1 MKKFL
6 ALILA
11 FVMLIGNVPHA
22 FAQGGS
28 NAWQMEIPNILDI
41 NEDYIKKNSDTLF
54 SGENVIKDP
63 VLKEAI
69 NASYKREAT
78 LPVTKEMLKHVITL
92 SPEKCLPHN
101 PGEDFHKCKSIEGM
115 EYAENLQYVSLPYQ
129 PIEDLSPLANLTKI
143 RYINITGNGKVQD
156 FSFLNKLV
164 NVEEL
169 HVRMAKVKNIDALKN
184 YKKLYF
190 LDADSCEI
198 SDFSPLSDLTDL
210 KYLNLDKNNFKPGS
224 AKDFSKLVNLEVLN
238 INNKAPNY
246 MTGFVPEKIT
256 SIEPLKNLTK
266 LKEFHATGHDI
277 SDISILKN
285 MKDLETV
292 YLNNN
297 AIEDFSPID
306 HVKNVNGKN
315 DQVIKTE
322 SEKFVPQLQTIELE
336 LGTELTADLLKPA
349 IKNLPSNAT
358 VEIQNGLNNADM
370 SKEGTTRQQVKINF
384 SDSSRKFV
392 TINIKVVAKEATKE
406 PLQIMVV
413 KGKKPILP
421 TFEVEFLDGDRV
433 VDTVSFESGV
443 GSLNDYEVGK
453 TYKLRIKGSDDY
465 ELVTPIAK
473 VVEDGGNP
481 GIHFLQTENE
491 ELTGDNIFIK
501 VKDKVAEPAT
511 PQNPLPFMVS
521 KENDILRSPVDIEI
535 LDSDKVLDTI
545 TLENSMGLLKKYE
558 VGKTYILRIKNND
571 SLELE
576 TPFAKIV
583 GDSESPVVH
592 FLKTEDEAISSDNEG
607 VLKLKDRT
615 GTTPSEPETSK
626 ALSELKIKVL
636 YKGQPK
642 EGIQIRL
649 NLWDELGIPSVIVQ
663 PKTDSEG
670 TITLKDLKKNT
681 KYTVVLETK
690 EYRFNP
696 DQFEFKTDENGK
708 IKTIGSKNA
717 SDYAD
722 GFIVKAEDRRSQG
735 EKTVSIDF
743 KTVYK
748 KDGQP
753 AKDVEITANQI
764 NPNLSSYRN
773 ATSDEHGNVH
783 FQLEGVQGG
792 KIYAMTVSKNG
803 QFMWEFEPEL
813 IEVKVYEDH
822 YEILNSK
829 GNPNKE
835 NIFRVTKNDRN
846 YLRDDLRKII
856 AEAEQRINS
865 GDYTPESVAALK
877 TFVQGGKEEL
887 KKAETIPYY
896 VEGHIAN
903 IKKGMAQL
911 VLKENKKPEV
921 KPDTKPEAKP
931 DVKPSTPKS
940 KGYITL
946 TPMNKVEAPKANTPE
961 SKPQGKVRNSIY
973 VPMANFPVNLTDIPA
988 GAEGDAMRHMVSRGV
1003 LKGMGNG
1010 KFEPNTTIT
1019 RAMVTQVFRMIS
1031 KDKAVGSSVSFADVN
1046 TNNWFA
1052 DPVQWASNNG
1062 LVAGYPD
1069 GSFKP
1074 NQKLTYEEFASL
1086 LDRLLKEYGIQF
1098 NKVKAV
1104 NEKDFANVAG
1114 WSRESVMHM
1123 VELGLMSTDSY
1134 GKVQPKREYTR
1145 AELANTLDQ
1154 LVRQADQHR

>member
-22 FAQGGS
+22 FAQGSS

-54 SGENVIKDP
+54 SGENVIEDP

-78 LPVTKEMLKHVITL
+78 LPVTKEMLKHIITL

-101 PGEDFHKCKSIEGM
+101 PGEDFHKCKSIKGM

-143 RYINITGNGKVQD
+143 RYINITGNGKIKD
-156 FSFLNKLV
+156 FSFLDKLV
-164 NVEEL
+164 NIEEL
-169 HVRMAKVKNIDALKN
+169 HMRMAKIQNIDALKN
-184 YKKLYF
+184 FTKLYY
-190 LDADSCEI
+190 LDADSCDI
-198 SDFSPLSDLTDL
+198 SDFSPLSDLVNL
-210 KYLNLDKNNFKPGS
+210 KYLNLDKNNFKEDS
-224 AKDFSKLVNLEVLN
+224 AEAFSKLINLEVLN
-238 INNKAPNY
+238 INNKSINY
-246 MTGFVPEKIT
+246 ALGIYPKKIE

-285 MKDLETV
+285 MKDLTTV
-292 YLNNN
+292 FLTGNNVQ
-297 AIEDFSPID
+297 DLSPID
-306 HVKNVNGKN
+306 HVKTVNGMQNPNFKN
-315 DQVIKTE
+315 QADRFSPEFEVIK
-322 SEKFVPQLQTIELE
+322 
-336 LGTELTADLLKPA
+336 LTVGSDVTVDALKPG
-349 IKNLPSNAT
+349 IKNLPA
-358 VEIQNGLNNADM
+358 
-370 SKEGTTRQQVKINF
+370 GTTLEILYTLNIANTSQAGETKQDVKIKF
-384 SDSSRKFV
+384 SDGSSKKV
-392 TINIKVVAKEATKE
+392 TIPIQVVAKEATKE
-406 PLQIMVV
+406 PLQFYVA
-413 KGKKPILP
+413 KGEDFISP

-443 GSLNDYEVGK
+443 GSLEHYEVGK

-473 VVEDGGNP
+473 VVEDGGNV
-481 GIHFLQTENE
+481 GIHFLQKENE
-491 ELTGDNIFIK
+491 ELSGDNVSVIK
-501 VKDKVAEPAT
+501 VKEKVAESAT
-511 PQNPLPFMVS
+511 PQNSLTVIPSKDSEAFTSPLAV
-521 KENDILRSPVDIEI
+521 EV
-535 LDSDKVLDTI
+535 LDNGNVIDTI
-545 TLENSMGLLKKYE
+545 TLNGGMGSLNKYE
-558 VGKTYILRIKNND
+558 VGKTYTLRIKNND
-571 SLELE
+571 SLELV
-576 TPFAKIV
+576 TPFAKVVEADGVV
-583 GDSESPVVH
+583 GVH
-592 FLKTEDEAISSDNEG
+592 FLETKDETVSDDNG
-607 VLKLKDRT
+607 MNLKLKDRAD
-615 GTTPSEPETSK
+615 TTPSEPEISE

-649 NLWDELGIPSVIVQ
+649 NLWDELGIPSISIQ

-670 TITLKDLKKNT
+670 TITLKDLKKNA

-717 SDYAD
+717 SEYAD
-722 GFIVKAEDRRSQG
+722 GFIVKAEDRQSQG

-773 ATSDEHGNVH
+773 ATSDESGNVH
-783 FQLEGVQGG
+783 FDLEGVQGG

-822 YEILNSK
+822 YEILSSK
-829 GNPNKE
+829 GNLNKE

-846 YLRDDLRKII
+846 FLRDDLRKII

-865 GDYTPESVAALK
+865 GDYTPESVAPLK

-911 VLKENKKPEV
+911 VLKENKKPEI
-921 KPDTKPEAKP
+921 KPQAPAEKQ
-931 DVKPSTPKS
+931 SPKADS
-940 KGYITL
+940 YIVL
-946 TPMNKVEAPKANTPE
+946 TPMKSTEASKANTPE
-961 SKPQGKVRNSIY
+961 SKPEAKVRNSIY
-973 VPMANFPVNLTDIPA
+973 VPKADSPVNLTDIPA

-1031 KDKAVGSSVSFADVN
+1031 KDKAVGSPVSFADVK

-1098 NKVKAV
+1098 NKLKTV

-1114 WSRESVMHM
+1114 WSRVSVMHM
-1123 VELGLMSTDSY
+1123 VELGLMSTDSN

>member
-101 PGEDFHKCKSIEGM
+101 PGEDFHKCKSIKGM

-129 PIEDLSPLANLTKI
+129 PIEDLSPLANLTKV
-143 RYINITGNGKVQD
+143 RYINITGNGKIKD
-156 FSFLNKLV
+156 FSFLDKLV
-164 NVEEL
+164 NIEEL
-169 HVRMAKVKNIDALKN
+169 HMRMAKIQNIGALKN
-184 YKKLYF
+184 FTKLYY
-190 LDADSCEI
+190 LDADSCDI
-198 SDFSPLSDLTDL
+198 SDFSPLSNLVNL
-210 KYLNLDKNNFKPGS
+210 KYLNLDKNNFKEDS
-224 AKDFSKLVNLEVLN
+224 AEAFSKLVNLEVLN
-238 INNKAPNY
+238 INNKSINY
-246 MTGFVPEKIT
+246 ALGIYPKKIK

-285 MKDLETV
+285 MKELTTVFLTGNKVQDL
-292 YLNNN
+292 
-297 AIEDFSPID
+297 SPID
-306 HVKNVNGKN
+306 HVKNVNGMQNPNFKN
-315 DQVIKTE
+315 QAD
-322 SEKFVPQLQTIELE
+322 KFSPEFETLQLTVGSNVTI
-336 LGTELTADLLKPA
+336 DSLKPG
-349 IKNLPSNAT
+349 IKNLPADAT
-358 VEIQNGLNNADM
+358 LEILYTFNIANTGQVGETKQD
-370 SKEGTTRQQVKINF
+370 VKIKF
-384 SDSSRKFV
+384 ADGSSKKV
-392 TINIKVVAKEATKE
+392 TIPIQVVAKEATKE

-443 GSLNDYEVGK
+443 GLLEHYEVGK

-473 VVEDGGNP
+473 VVEDGGNS
-481 GIHFLQTENE
+481 GIRFLQTENE

-501 VKDKVAEPAT
+501 VKDKVTEPEA
-511 PQNPLPFMVS
+511 PQNPLTVIPS
-521 KENDILRSPVDIEI
+521 KDGGAFTSPLEVEV
-535 LDSDKVLDTI
+535 LDNGNLIDTI
-545 TLENSMGLLKKYE
+545 TLKGGMGFLNKYK
-558 VGKTYILRIKNND
+558 VGKTYTLRIKNND
-571 SLELE
+571 DLELV
-576 TPFAKIV
+576 TPYAKIV
-583 GDSESPVVH
+583 EDNGNVGVH
-592 FLKTEDEAISSDNEG
+592 FLKTKAEVVSRDNAMN
-607 VLKLKDRT
+607 LKLKDRT

-649 NLWDELGIPSVIVQ
+649 NLWDKRGIPSVIVQ
-663 PKTDSEG
+663 PKTDSNG
-670 TITLKDLKKNT
+670 TITLKDLEKNT

-696 DQFEFKTDENGK
+696 DQFEFKTDEDGK

-717 SDYAD
+717 SEYAD

-931 DVKPSTPKS
+931 DVKPSASES

-988 GAEGDAMRHMVSRGV
+988 GVEGDAMRHMVSRGV

-1098 NKVKAV
+1098 NKVKTV

-1123 VELGLMSTDSY
+1123 VELGLMSTDPN

>member
-1 MKKFL
+1 MKKFS

-41 NEDYIKKNSDTLF
+41 NEEYIKKNSDTLF
-54 SGENVIKDP
+54 SGENVIEDP

-101 PGEDFHKCKSIEGM
+101 PGEDFHKCKSIKGM

-129 PIEDLSPLANLTKI
+129 PIEYLSPLANLTKI
-143 RYINITGNGKVQD
+143 RYINITGNDKVKD
-156 FSFLNKLV
+156 ISFINKLV
-164 NVEEL
+164 NLEEL
-169 HVRMAKVKNIDALKN
+169 HIRMVKVQNIEVLKN
-184 YKKLYF
+184 LTKLYY

-198 SDFSPLSDLTDL
+198 SDFSPLSNLVNL
-210 KYLNLDKNNFKPGS
+210 KYLNLDKNIFKEDS
-224 AKDFSKLVNLEVLN
+224 AEAFSKLVNLEVLN
-238 INNKAPNY
+238 INNKRADY
-246 MTGFVPEKIT
+246 TRGFIPKKIT
-256 SIEPLKNLTK
+256 SIDPLKNLTK
-266 LKEFHATGHDI
+266 LKEFHATGHEI

-285 MKDLETV
+285 MKDLKTV

-297 AIEDFSPID
+297 GIKDFSPVD

-336 LGTELTADLLKPA
+336 LETELTADLLKPA

-358 VEIQNGLNNADM
+358 VEIQNGLKNADM
-370 SKEGTTRQQVKINF
+370 SKEGTTQQQVKITF

-392 TINIKVVAKEATKE
+392 TVNIKVVKKEEANE

-413 KGKKPILP
+413 KGKEPILP
-421 TFEVEFLDGDRV
+421 TFEIELLDGDRV
-433 VDTVSFESGV
+433 VDTVSFENGV
-443 GSLNDYEVGK
+443 GSLNDYEIGK

-473 VVEDGGNP
+473 IVEDGGNV
-481 GIHFLQTENE
+481 GIHFLQKENE
-491 ELTGDNIFIK
+491 ELSGDNVSVIK
-501 VKDKVAEPAT
+501 VKEKVAEPAK
-511 PQNPLPFMVS
+511 PQNPLTVIPS
-521 KENDILRSPVDIEI
+521 KDGEAFTSPLEVEV
-535 LDSDKVLDTI
+535 LDNGNVIDTI
-545 TLENSMGLLKKYE
+545 TLNGLGFMNHYE
-558 VGKTYILRIKNND
+558 VGKTYTLRIKNND
-571 SLELE
+571 SLELV
-576 TPFAKIV
+576 TPYAKIV
-583 GDSESPVVH
+583 ENEGNVGVH
-592 FLKTEDEAISSDNEG
+592 FLKTKDEAIADN
-607 VLKLKDRT
+607 VQLKLKDRANV
-615 GTTPSEPETSK
+615 TPSEPETSK

-636 YKGQPK
+636 YNGQPK

-649 NLWDELGIPSVIVQ
+649 NLWDKRGIPSVIAQ
-663 PKTDSEG
+663 PKTDSNG
-670 TITLKDLKKNT
+670 TITLKDLEKNT

-717 SDYAD
+717 SEYAD

-946 TPMNKVEAPKANTPE
+946 MPMNKVEAPKAKAPE
-961 SKPQGKVRNSIY
+961 SKPEAKVRNSIY
-973 VPMANFPVNLTDIPA
+973 VPKADFPVNLTDIPA

-1123 VELGLMSTDSY
+1123 VELGLMSTDTN

-1145 AELANTLDQ
+1145 AELAYTLDQ